1 MRQETDQLRRSSIGR
16 PISPPASAVWS
27 TERRLAE
34 KAPPGAPARKRCGR
48 RSSMPMPYP
57 PSEELEASSTKRQHL
72 IQHSN
77 RIDTDEDVSSSYSSE
92 STDWSAL
99 RPSRLLFETAEQVTE
114 QEDPT
119 TVLLVPHAAAA
130 AWSDLFEC
138 EDEEE
143 DEEDLVLSPRLFGPG
158 GRFEPVEDRNDD
170 IFRSHETED
179 EGREGHSRGYSW
191 SPSLRHDDAEDRM

>member
-1 MRQETDQLRRSSIGR
+1 MGR
-16 PISPPASAVWS
+16 PISPPASDVWT

-34 KAPPGAPARKRCGR
+34 KAPPGAPTRKRYGR
-48 RSSMPMPYP
+48 RSSMPYP
-57 PSEELEASSTKRQHL
+57 PSEELADASTTKRQQL

-92 STDWSAL
+92 STDWSAA
-99 RPSRLLFETAEQVTE
+99 RPSRLVFDTAEQVTE

-119 TVLLVPHAAAA
+119 TVLLVPQAAVA
-130 AWSDLFEC
+130 AWSEVFEYEE
-138 EDEEE
+138 EDE
-143 DEEDLVLSPRLFGPG
+143 DEEDLILSPRLFGPS

-191 SPSLRHDDAEDRM
+191 SPSLRHGDTEDRM